1 MIAPFS
7 FSRRECIY
15 AFPTRRTVGN
25 VGEAFRLPWDGKPVP
40 YMRFLRTPEDG
51 CPYNYFT
58 TYAVRDGKPVP
69 YDIGISR
76 IYLQRG
82 KEKPL
87 SGWTAAY
94 VSFKDYS
101 RVEKCLMVRTI

>member
-40 YMRFLRTPEDG
+40 Y
-51 CPYNYFT
+51 
-58 TYAVRDGKPVP
+58 
-69 YDIGISR
+69 DIGISH
-76 IYLQRG
+76 LQRG